1 MLNPNIIT
9 LKLKQSRLNEAFD
22 KIYAK
27 TVEVIIVLILL
38 ILDTCFTFV
47 WYHWFIQEW
56 YGCIIW
62 WRWSSS
68 YLILLGH
75 NQFIKSIQSFPF
87 DLFLRTGSG
96 YDGRR
101 MINKRR
107 KCHVHWLYDLSYFA
121 DIFRGR

>member
-47 WYHWFIQEW
+47 
-56 YGCIIW
+56 
-62 WRWSSS
+62 
-68 YLILLGH
+68 
-75 NQFIKSIQSFPF
+75 
-87 DLFLRTGSG
+87 
-96 YDGRR
+96 
-101 MINKRR
+101 
-107 KCHVHWLYDLSYFA
+107 
-121 DIFRGR
+121 